1 MWSIQ
6 ELLFDLLFD
15 LGQSLLKF
23 SQESKKGFALPLGLF
38 NRARCQNINHKW
50 RKDVR
55 RDERTMNGG
64 SPVVQLVFQASQSR
78 RERLFTAVWRLL
90 GGKRNRAAERLYFR
104 VWSFCLNYRACWGF
118 FGIRNRRAIID
129 QSIMFRLIEHLFCR
143 TSFSQ
148 TRRVYQCFLCR
159 NRFFGAKI

>member
-104 VWSFCLNYRACWGF
+104 V
-118 FGIRNRRAIID
+118 
-129 QSIMFRLIEHLFCR
+129 
-143 TSFSQ
+143 
-148 TRRVYQCFLCR
+148 
-159 NRFFGAKI
+159 